1 MIVKNMEKE
10 KDLELLKQIAKD
22 IAKHKSK
29 WLIIKEINNMLEG
42 HYDKY
47 HFSGI
52 LARYDILK
60 PEYFEIIEK
69 LENREL
75 LLTLRKYIREII
87 FNKS

>member
-1 MIVKNMEKE
+1 MEKE
-10 KDLELLKQIAKD
+10 KNIKLLKQLAND
-22 IAKHKSK
+22 IAKNKNK
-29 WLIIKEINNMLEG
+29 WSIMKEINNMLEG

-60 PEYFEIIEK
+60 PEYFEIIEE

-87 FNKS
+87 LNKS